1 MQRYPQRASTYRGR
15 LLMSLHWDENKQEL
29 EPETFHTKHE
39 IEPLKYAPANRL
51 IPRLVKKRRHA
62 SARARTSLG
71 SVRAH
76 AMTSAASA
84 CVAVRRF
91 MALRYAGVSAAG
103 GSPTAGR
110 GSGRYDSRAPSSS
123 HQRMLYAQ

>member
-1 MQRYPQRASTYRGR
+1 MIDHVSACCAAAVPA
-15 LLMSLHWDENKQEL
+15 
-29 EPETFHTKHE
+29 
-39 IEPLKYAPANRL
+39 PLAAAL
-51 IPRLVKKRRHA
+51 GGGGAAAMHLVKKRRHA
-62 SARARTSLG
+62 SAMARRSLG